1 MDYTAESMGG
11 RLGLTDLED
20 WLSCVPLLPPLAL
33 VPLLSLY
40 DWCEGGMMTVV
51 GLDEPGSMYVRLVRA
66 VM

>member
-1 MDYTAESMGG
+1 MGG
-11 RLGLTDLED
+11 RLGLIDLEG
-20 WLSCVPLLPPLAL
+20 LASLCPLLPPLAL

-51 GLDEPGSMYVRLVRA
+51 DLDEPGSMYVRLVRA